1 MLLTPEVNTRDGK
14 GWIYSRIGLRAE
26 ATPFSSVEDLFQL
39 VSSENAVSQVD
50 CVLLDEAQFLSKKQV
65 TQLCRVADE
74 LDIPVLTYGLRTDF
88 RGDLFEGSQF
98 LLAWADALNEIKTI
112 CHCGRK
118 ATMVL
123 RIGPDG
129 TPVREGLPPASP

>member
-1 MLLTPEVNTRDGK
+1 MNHVAKLFFYYSAMNAGKSAILLQASHNYRERGMHTMLLTPEVNTRDGK

-88 RGDLFEGSQF
+88 RGDLFEGSQRT
-98 LLAWADALNEIKTI
+98 DRSK
-112 CHCGRK
+112 R
-118 ATMVL
+118 
-123 RIGPDG
+123 R
-129 TPVREGLPPASP
+129 